1 MADVDEK
8 FDNNAQ
14 GRYYVTRVCIGCNL
28 CAEIAPENFAE
39 NLDEDLYFG
48 NCYVSKQPVDKVEE
62 ALCIEVMTLCPAC
75 AIHDDGL
82 KNLN

>member
-8 FDNNAQ
+8 FNENVD

-28 CAEIAPENFAE
+28 CAEIAPGNFSE
-39 NLDEDLYFG
+39 NLDMNLYHG
-48 NCYVSKQPVDKVEE
+48 NCYVSRQPADDEE
-62 ALCIEVMTLCPAC
+62 ESLCREAMDICPVC

-82 KNLN
+82 SDSD